1 MAIHVDASIVADI
14 NTECV
19 RVRTCDACDII
30 VGVIVVP
37 S

>member
-14 NTECV
+14 NTKCV
-19 RVRTCDACDII
+19 GVETCDACDII
-30 VGVIVVP
+30 FGIVVY

>member
-14 NTECV
+14 NTK
-19 RVRTCDACDII
+19 RIGITTRNACDII
-30 VGVIVVP
+30 FGVVVY